1 MSSKPLEVALSG
13 ARGRMGKAVAAAIE
27 ASLGTVVLAQALGRT
42 DRLAPGAD
50 VVIDFSTPEGTA
62 TRARECAELGAPLVA
77 CATGLEATYEAALDE
92 ASKRI
97 AVLAAANTSVGV
109 ALLVKLVGE
118 AARALGPGY
127 DVELVELH
135 HKGKKDAP
143 SGTAL
148 ALARALC
155 SATGRDPAKDLV
167 HGRHGKT
174 PRRQGEIGV
183 HALRLGDVVG
193 EHRVYFAGD
202 GERIELAHV
211 ATSRDTFA
219 RGALRAARWL
229 AGQAPGRYG
238 MADVVAAR

>member
-1 MSSKPLEVALSG
+1 VTALKVALSG

-27 ASLGTVVLAQALGRT
+27 ASEGAVVLAQALGRA
-42 DRLAPGAD
+42 DKLAKGAD

-62 TRARECAELGAPLVA
+62 ARAHECRDLGIPLVA
-77 CATGLEATYEAALDE
+77 CATGLEAPHEAALDS
-92 ASKRI
+92 ASSRVP
-97 AVLAAANTSVGV
+97 VLAASNTSVGV
-109 ALLVKLVGE
+109 ALLVKLVAE
-118 AARALGPGY
+118 TARALGPGY

-143 SGTAL
+143 SGTAITL
-148 ALARALC
+148 AKSLC
-155 SATGRDPAKDLV
+155 AATGRDLAKDLV
-167 HGRHGKT
+167 HGREGKT
-174 PRRQGEIGV
+174 PRRQGEVGV

-229 AGQAPGRYG
+229 QGKSAGRYG
-238 MADVVAAR
+238 MADVIATR